1 MSLRDES
8 SLIDILHAARLV
20 QSFVEGVDRRAFESD
35 IMRQSAIIY
44 QLTIIGEA
52 TKRISQE
59 FRDSHPDVPWRQMA
73 GMRDVLIHAYE
84 RIDMKEVWIAAT
96 VHVPDLI
103 SKIEPLVPPN
113 K

>member
-20 QSFVEGVDRRAFESD
+20 KSFVEGADREAFEND
-35 IMRQSAIIY
+35 IMCQSAVIH

-52 TKRISQE
+52 TKRISKE
-59 FRDSHPDVPWRQMA
+59 YRNSHPKVPWRRMA

-84 RIDMKEVWIAAT
+84 RVELKEVWIAAT
-96 VHVPDLI
+96 VHIPDLI
-103 SKIEPLVPPN
+103 RQIEPLVQSN
-113 K
+113 E